1 MPGPAF
7 LRGERVTL
15 RPHADGD
22 EEHVLR
28 AHNEPELR
36 DGLLHD
42 RPRTGDGL
50 ESFYDDVASD
60 DDVALLVCVDD
71 DGQQSDLATDE
82 AVEVVGQVALFGMAD
97 DHGTVAYWILP
108 EHQGE
113 GYATEAMTLLL
124 DYAFDTLGLHH
135 VVAGVVD
142 YNDASQALLEG
153 LGFTLEGTRRE
164 HRFRRGRYCD
174 LLQYGVLESEWRER
188 REQK

>member
-7 LRGERVTL
+7 LRGDRVTL
-15 RPHADGD
+15 RPHAEGD
-22 EEHVLR
+22 EAVVLR

-42 RPRTGDGL
+42 RPRTAEGL
-50 ESFYDDVASD
+50 DRFYEDVGSD
-60 DDVALLVCVDD
+60 DDVALLVCV
-71 DGQQSDLATDE
+71 E
-82 AVEVVGQVALFGMAD
+82 EEVVGQVALFGMND
-97 DHGTVAYWILP
+97 GHGTVAYWVLP

-135 VVAGVVD
+135 VVAGVID
-142 YNDASQALLEG
+142 YNEASQGLLEG

-174 LLQYGVLESEWRER
+174 MLQYGILESEWRDGRGE
-188 REQK
+188 